1 MTPEPIAVSI
11 VGDAQ
16 VQAIPAVGG
25 TLKLSVVPSTD
36 GFRVTDFRSGDL
48 TYAQCDLREGDLLL
62 NIDGRNLE
70 TVAAWDEFW
79 NRHPPIAGDPVSL
92 LVRRDGQSREL
103 RVQCPPNGY
112 DMFSPLDAAGELSPR
127 RSGFPAVFVHDAVLT
142 RGSCGGPLV
151 DLSGKIVGINIARA
165 ARHATYAIPSNSA
178 QELTRRLS
186 SRNRAH

>member
-1 MTPEPIAVSI
+1 M
-11 VGDAQ
+11 
-16 VQAIPAVGG
+16 
-25 TLKLSVVPSTD
+25 
-36 GFRVTDFRSGDL
+36 
-48 TYAQCDLREGDLLL
+48 YAQCDLCEGDLVLSVG
-62 NIDGRNLE
+62 GRKFK
-70 TVAAWDEFW
+70 TVAEWDDFW
-79 NRHPPIAGDPVSL
+79 NHHPPPAGDPVSL

-142 RGSCGGPLV
+142 RGSCGGPVV

-165 ARHATYAIPSNSA
+165 ARHATYAIPSKSA

-186 SRNRAH
+186 SRNQAQ